1 MRIIQFLIKSILF
14 SVKLGIVGVLLLL
27 DIDYIKALP
36 IVLPLILSIAFF
48 TLLERKV
55 LAGIQRRKGPNMVG
69 WAGILQAFADAVKL
83 LTKESIVPSSA
94 NSLIFIIAPI
104 FIFTISL
111 LSWAVLPFDYGIVI
125 ADLNIGILFILA
137 VSSFGVYG
145 IILSGWASNSKYAF
159 LGSLRSAAQLISY
172 EISMALVIMPVLLAA
187 GNTNLTQI
195 VLSQQTIMYMIPFFP
210 SFLLF
215 FISGLAETNRVPFD
229 LPEAESE
236 LVAGY
241 HVEYSAVGFVLF
253 FLAEYSNILLMSAL
267 IVLLFLGGWLPFLGI
282 NIAPSWVY
290 MALKVVFVVFCFI
303 WIRGTLP
310 RYRYDQLMV
319 IGWKLI
325 LPLSIALLFISIN
338 YLIFFVDLAIAQE
351 QVCYRCSDK
360 NVYDRLQY
368 MKLIDTLLLNSINHH
383 CAQLEFLKQIM
394 EHLSNMPKDQLFY
407 HDEVLG
413 TEAVLYGIQQHIL
426 DQQLPNLMWIKYYL
440 YNIPY
445 WDHTQLIQESYYL
458 SHLNDQEKHIFTY
471 TVISLMDTNMAHID
485 FINKIGQYISSLSK
499 EQIEALVAA
508 KLTDVDI
515 LEQAAARILH
525 QQFPQL
531 YTVIHLCNSAG
542 LLSESTLIQQLLQLV
557 PHHTPY
563 MYQLLDLSSGN
574 CNICGEHMASAI
586 EGITPQQFDI
596 EMEEFRVKRA
606 ETLRYWSE
614 LVHKVSA
621 TKSP

>member
-1 MRIIQFLIKSILF
+1 MRIIQLLIKLVLF
-14 SVKLGIVGVLLLL
+14 NIKLGLFGFILLL
-27 DIDYIKALP
+27 DIDYLKALP

-94 NSLIFIIAPI
+94 NSLIFLIAPI

-137 VSSFGVYG
+137 ISSFGVYG

-187 GNTNLTQI
+187 GSTNLTQI
-195 VLSQQTIMYMIPFFP
+195 VLTQQTIVYMIPFFP
-210 SFLLF
+210 SFILF

-267 IVLLFLGGWLPFLGI
+267 IVILFLGGWLPIFGI
-282 NIAPSWVY
+282 NLAPSWIY
-290 MALKVVFVVFCFI
+290 MALKVVLVVFTFI

-319 IGWKLI
+319 VGWKVI
-325 LPLSIALLFISIN
+325 LPVSIALLFVSIN
-338 YLIFFVDLAIAQE
+338 YLIFFVDFAIAQE
-351 QVCYRCSDK
+351 NVCHECSDK
-360 NVYDRLQY
+360 HMAAHLKHMEMVDVIVQNCINDYSASWHV
-368 MKLIDTLLLNSINHH
+368 LNQIGQHVSAVPP
-383 CAQLEFLKQIM
+383 AQLHMYSEMIG
-394 EHLSNMPKDQLFY
+394 PV
-407 HDEVLG
+407 EVLC
-413 TEAVLYGIQQHIL
+413 GIQQHVL
-426 DQQLPNLMWIKYYL
+426 THELPNLMWIKYFF
-440 YNIPY
+440 YNMPL
-445 WDHTQLIQESYYL
+445 WNQHQLLQEIFYMHNL
-458 SHLNDQEKHIFTY
+458 SEQEKYFFAHVAIA
-471 TVISLMDTNMAHID
+471 IMDTNVANVS
-485 FINKIGQYISSLSK
+485 FIHAVGQ
-499 EQIEALVAA
+499 QVTALTREEINALFA
-508 KLTDVDI
+508 MGLTDVQI
-515 LEQAAARILH
+515 LEQIAARVLH
-525 QQFPQL
+525 QQFTQL
-531 YTVIHLCNSAG
+531 YTVVHIVNSLG
-542 LLSESTLIQQLLQLV
+542 LISESNLIRELLELI
-557 PHHTPY
+557 PHHTAHIYSLAEIPA
-563 MYQLLDLSSGN
+563 GN
-574 CNICGEHMASAI
+574 CGVCGESMTPAP
-586 EGITPQQFDI
+586 EGLTQEQFDAQMD
-596 EMEEFRVKRA
+596 ELRAKRA
-606 ETLRYWSE
+606 ETQHILEELLRKARQS
-614 LVHKVSA
+614 V
-621 TKSP
+621 

>member
-1 MRIIQFLIKSILF
+1 MRIIQTLIKLILF
-14 SVKLGIVGVLLLL
+14 SIKLVLAGFILLL

-55 LAGIQRRKGPNMVG
+55 LAGIQRRKGPNIVG

-94 NSLIFIIAPI
+94 NSLIFLIAPI

-137 VSSFGVYG
+137 ISSFGVYG

-210 SFLLF
+210 SFILF

-267 IVLLFLGGWLPFLGI
+267 IVILFLGGWLPILGI
-282 NIAPSWVY
+282 SLAPSWVY
-290 MALKVVFVVFCFI
+290 MALKVVFVVFTFI

-310 RYRYDQLMV
+310 RYRYDQLML
-319 IGWKLI
+319 IGWKII
-325 LPLSIALLFISIN
+325 LPLSIALLFVSIN
-338 YLIFFVDLAIAQE
+338 YLIFFVDLAVAQDMAE
-351 QVCYRCSDK
+351 QHVCYQCSHK
-360 NVYDRLQY
+360 
-368 MKLIDTLLLNSINHH
+368 
-383 CAQLEFLKQIM
+383 
-394 EHLSNMPKDQLFY
+394 NMPNHIKYMQTVDLMIQLHTDKYCATSAFMSQ
-407 HDEVLG
+407 VG
-413 TEAVLYGIQQHIL
+413 QHISVVPQNEL
-426 DQQLPNLMWIKYYL
+426 IALRDMIGTHGILHDVQSHVMAQHIPNLTWMKYYL
-440 YNIPY
+440 YNMPL
-445 WDHTQLIQESYYL
+445 WNQSQLIQEFSYIKYL
-458 SHLNDQEKHIFTY
+458 D
-471 TVISLMDTNMAHID
+471 
-485 FINKIGQYISSLSK
+485 SK
-499 EQIEALVAA
+499 EQIFFSQIVTLLAQTQTGQPSIIDSAITIFTQAEIEAYYSQGLSFEEIVSLASA
-508 KLTDVDI
+508 KTI
-515 LEQAAARILH
+515 H

-531 YTVIHLCNSAG
+531 HTTLCLCEKLG
-542 LLSESTLIQQLLQLV
+542 LLSQNHLLHDFLQLV
-557 PHHTPY
+557 PHYNLHVYSLMDVPAG
-563 MYQLLDLSSGN
+563 S
-574 CNICGEHMASAI
+574 CHICGQKVVSSHQVISAEDFEALI
-586 EGITPQQFDI
+586 QDI
-596 EMEEFRVKRA
+596 RN
-606 ETLRYWSE
+606 
-614 LVHKVSA
+614 
-621 TKSP
+621 KSPWLASYLEKMSENK

>member
-1 MRIIQFLIKSILF
+1 MRIIQLLIKSILF
-14 SVKLGIVGVLLLL
+14 SIKLILVAFILLL
-27 DIDYIKALP
+27 DIDYLKALP

-94 NSLIFIIAPI
+94 NSLIFIVAPI

-111 LSWAVLPFDYGIVI
+111 LSWAVLPFDYGVVI
-125 ADLNIGILFILA
+125 SDLNIGILFVLA
-137 VSSFGVYG
+137 ISSFGVYG

-187 GNTNLTQI
+187 GSTNLTQI
-195 VLSQQTIMYMIPFFP
+195 VLTQQTIMYMIPFFP
-210 SFLLF
+210 SFILF

-267 IVLLFLGGWLPFLGI
+267 IVILFLGGWLPILGI
-282 NIAPSWVY
+282 SLAPSWVY
-290 MALKVVFVVFCFI
+290 MALKVVFVVFTFI

-319 IGWKLI
+319 VGWKVI
-325 LPLSIALLFISIN
+325 LPVSIALLFVSIN

-351 QVCYRCSDK
+351 NVCYQCSAK
-360 NVYDRLQY
+360 NMAAHLKHMEMVDIVIQNCINDYSASWHILNQIGEHVSSVPKSQLY
-368 MKLIDTLLLNSINHH
+368 MYS
-383 CAQLEFLKQIM
+383 EIM
-394 EHLSNMPKDQLFY
+394 GPVEILCG
-407 HDEVLG
+407 V
-413 TEAVLYGIQQHIL
+413 QQHVIAHE
-426 DQQLPNLMWIKYYL
+426 LPHLIWIKYFF
-440 YNIPY
+440 YNMPL
-445 WDHTQLIQESYYL
+445 WNQHQLLEQIFYIHNLSEQEQ
-458 SHLNDQEKHIFTY
+458 HFFANIA
-471 TVISLMDTNMAHID
+471 VIIMDTNVANVS
-485 FINKIGQYISSLSK
+485 FIHTIGQQVS
-499 EQIEALVAA
+499 ALTREEINALFA
-508 KLTDVDI
+508 MGLTDVEI
-515 LEQAAARILH
+515 LEQIAARVLH

-531 YTVIHLCNSAG
+531 YTVIHIANSLG
-542 LLSESTLIQQLLQLV
+542 LISESNFIRELLELA
-557 PHHTPY
+557 PHHTSY
-563 MYQLLDLSSGN
+563 IYTSVDLPASNCGVCGQSMSYSSQEIN
-574 CNICGEHMASAI
+574 Q
-586 EGITPQQFDI
+586 QQFDVQ
-596 EMEEFRVKRA
+596 MDDQMRVRRA
-606 ETLRYWSE
+606 ETLRILE
-614 LVHKVSA
+614 QLLNKVRQSV
-621 TKSP
+621 

>member
-1 MRIIQFLIKSILF
+1 MRVAQFLIKLILF
-14 SVKLGIVGVLLLL
+14 SIKLCLFGFLLLL
-27 DIDYIKALP
+27 DIDYLKALP

-94 NSLIFIIAPI
+94 NSLIFLVAPI

-137 VSSFGVYG
+137 ISSFGVYG

-187 GNTNLTQI
+187 GSTNLTQI
-195 VLSQQTIMYMIPFFP
+195 VLTQQTIMYMIPFFP
-210 SFLLF
+210 SFILF

-267 IVLLFLGGWLPFLGI
+267 IVILFLGGWLPIMGI
-282 NIAPSWVY
+282 NLLPSWIY
-290 MALKVVFVVFCFI
+290 MALKVVFVVFTFI

-319 IGWKLI
+319 VGWKVI
-325 LPLSIALLFISIN
+325 LPLSIALLFVSIN
-338 YLIFFVDLAIAQE
+338 YLIFFVDLAVAQE
-351 QVCYRCSDK
+351 NICHECSDK
-360 NVYDRLQY
+360 HMDAHLKHMEMVDVIMQNC
-368 MKLIDTLLLNSINHH
+368 INDH
-383 CAQLEFLKQIM
+383 CASWYFINQVGQHISAIPSVQLHSFSDMVGPVEVLCGVQQHVLAH
-394 EHLSNMPKDQLFY
+394 ELPHLTWIRYFFYNMPLWTQPELLQEIFY
-407 HDEVLG
+407 LH
-413 TEAVLYGIQQHIL
+413 
-426 DQQLPNLMWIKYYL
+426 K
-440 YNIPY
+440 
-445 WDHTQLIQESYYL
+445 
-458 SHLNDQEKHIFTY
+458 LNEQEKYLFAHIAMGMMDAY
-471 TVISLMDTNMAHID
+471 TVNMS
-485 FINKIGQYISSLSK
+485 FIQTVGQQVS
-499 EQIEALVAA
+499 ALTREEIQALFA
-508 KLTDVDI
+508 MGLTDVEI
-515 LEQAAARILH
+515 LEQLGARVLH

-531 YTVIHLCNSAG
+531 YTVIHIINSLG
-542 LLSESTLIQQLLQLV
+542 LISESNLIRELLELL
-557 PHHTPY
+557 PHHTHHVYALAEMP
-563 MYQLLDLSSGN
+563 SGD
-574 CNICGEHMASAI
+574 CGVCGQSMTPAP
-586 EGITPQQFDI
+586 EGMTQEQFDAQVK
-596 EMEEFRVKRA
+596 EMRANRA
-606 ETLRYWSE
+606 ETQRILEE
-614 LVHKVSA
+614 LIR
-621 TKSP
+621 KSRQST

>member
-1 MRIIQFLIKSILF
+1 MRIIQSLIKLVLF
-14 SVKLGIVGVLLLL
+14 NIKLALVGFILLL

-55 LAGIQRRKGPNMVG
+55 LAGIQRRKGPNIVG

-83 LTKESIVPSSA
+83 LTKESIVPSSS
-94 NSLIFIIAPI
+94 NSLIFLIAPI

-137 VSSFGVYG
+137 ISSFGVYG

-210 SFLLF
+210 SFILF

-267 IVLLFLGGWLPFLGI
+267 IVILFLGGWLPILGI
-282 NIAPSWVY
+282 SLAPSWVY
-290 MALKVVFVVFCFI
+290 MALKVVFVVFTFI

-310 RYRYDQLMV
+310 RYRYDQLML
-319 IGWKLI
+319 IGWKII
-325 LPLSIALLFISIN
+325 LPLSIALLFVSIN
-338 YLIFFVDLAIAQE
+338 YLIFFVDLAVAQDIVE
-351 QVCYRCSDK
+351 QHVCYQCSHK
-360 NVYDRLQY
+360 
-368 MKLIDTLLLNSINHH
+368 
-383 CAQLEFLKQIM
+383 
-394 EHLSNMPKDQLFY
+394 NMPNHIKYMQTVDVVVQLNIDKYCATSVFMSQ
-407 HDEVLG
+407 VG
-413 TEAVLYGIQQHIL
+413 QHISVVPQSEL
-426 DQQLPNLMWIKYYL
+426 MALRDMIGTHGVLHDVQNHILAEQLPNLTWMKYYL
-440 YNIPY
+440 YNMPS
-445 WDHTQLIQESYYL
+445 WNQSQLIQEFSYIK
-458 SHLNDQEKHIFTY
+458 HLD
-471 TVISLMDTNMAHID
+471 
-485 FINKIGQYISSLSK
+485 SK
-499 EQIEALVAA
+499 EQIFFSQIVTLLAQTQTGQASIIESAITIFTPAEIQQYYSQGMTFEQIVSIASA
-508 KLTDVDI
+508 KI
-515 LEQAAARILH
+515 IH

-531 YTVIHLCNSAG
+531 HTTLCLCEKLG
-542 LLSESTLIQQLLQLV
+542 LLSQNHLLNDFLQLV
-557 PHHTPY
+557 PHYNFHIYSLMDVPAG
-563 MYQLLDLSSGN
+563 S
-574 CNICGEHMASAI
+574 CHVCGQQVAASPQAI
-586 EGITPQQFDI
+586 SQQDFDALI
-596 EMEEFRVKRA
+596 QDVRN
-606 ETLRYWSE
+606 
-614 LVHKVSA
+614 
-621 TKSP
+621 KSPWLANYFEKMTETK